1 VALVA
6 PPYFDVPPAAYG
18 GTEAVVADLANSL
31 VDRGHQV
38 YVIGAGKPG
47 TSATFVPVWDHTVP
61 ERLGE
66 PYPEV
71 MHAVAVRRAIERLDA
86 DQGLDV
92 VHENTL
98 SGPLNA
104 GVYANMGLPTVVT
117 VHGPVDGEMFR
128 YYRELGQDVSLVA
141 ISHRQRMLAAE
152 LNWVGTVHNAL
163 RLDTWPYQEKKED
176 FALFLGRFHPDKAPH
191 LALDAAHA
199 AGLPLVLAGK
209 CAEPL
214 EKQYFDRKVRPR
226 LTETDQV
233 FGVADAAAKRDL
245 LSRARC
251 LLFPVQWE
259 EPFGMVMIEAMACG
273 TPVVALRH
281 GAVPEVVQHGV
292 TGLICDSPD
301 ELPRALA
308 EVTRIDPAACRKHVA
323 EEFSAQELARGY
335 ERAYWAALTAHARRG
350 QGSRT
355 RDGGTLQ
362 NSGALRSRVTLA
374 DLAALGELRQL
385 NPVRGLAARAP
396 ERSTSAKPLAS
407 AKPHATAKPLTAKPL
422 TAKPLAA
429 KPLATGKPLANG
441 KPLAGGGPMI
451 AL

>member
-1 VALVA
+1 MGGRPLRVALVV

-18 GTEAVVADLANSL
+18 GVEAVVADLADGL
-31 VDRGHQV
+31 VDQGHQV
-38 YVIGAGKPG
+38 YLIGAGKPG
-47 TSATFVPVWDHTVP
+47 TAATFVPVWDRTVP

-71 MHAVAVRRAIERLDA
+71 MHAVAARPAVQRLA
-86 DQGLDV
+86 AEVGLDV

-104 GVYANMGLPTVVT
+104 PVYADLGLPTVVT

-128 YYRELGQDVSLVA
+128 YYRELGEDLSLVA
-141 ISHRQRMLAAE
+141 ISHRQRALAAE

-163 RLDTWPYQEKKED
+163 RLDTWPYRPEKED

-191 LALDAAHA
+191 LALEAAHA

-214 EKQYFDRKVRPR
+214 EMAYYEREVRPR
-226 LTETDQV
+226 LTDADVV
-233 FGVADAAAKRDL
+233 FGVADATAKRDL

-273 TPVVALRH
+273 TPVVALRC
-281 GAVPEVVQHGV
+281 GAVPEVVTHAV
-292 TGLICDSPD
+292 TGLICDTPE
-301 ELPRALA
+301 ELPAALA
-308 EVTRIDPAACRKHVA
+308 EVTRIDPAACRKHVS
-323 EEFSAQELARGY
+323 EEFSAQEMARGY
-335 ERAYWAALTAHARRG
+335 ERAYRAALTVHARRH
-350 QGSRT
+350 QEPRT
-355 RDGGTLQ
+355 SGGV
-362 NSGALRSRVTLA
+362 RSRVTLA

-385 NPVRGLAARAP
+385 NPVRGLATRAP
-396 ERSTSAKPLAS
+396 DRVPS
-407 AKPHATAKPLTAKPL
+407 
-422 TAKPLAA
+422 
-429 KPLATGKPLANG
+429 GKPRNAG
-441 KPLAGGGPMI
+441 KPLAGGKKLGGGKPLTGGGPMI
-451 AL
+451 AV

>member
-1 VALVA
+1 LRSTSGKSRISVAWDDDEGSDGKHDRLGVPQRPGGRPLRVALVA

-18 GTEAVVADLANSL
+18 GVEAVVADLADGL
-31 VDRGHQV
+31 VEQGHQV
-38 YVIGAGKPG
+38 FLIGAGKPG
-47 TSATFVPVWDHTVP
+47 TAAEFIPVWDRIVP

-71 MHAVAVRRAIERLDA
+71 MHAIAARRAVERLNA
-86 DQGLDV
+86 DVGLDV

-104 GVYANMGLPTVVT
+104 PVYAHLGLPTVVT

-128 YYRELGQDVSLVA
+128 YYRELGTDVSLVA
-141 ISHRQRMLAAE
+141 ISHRQRVLAAE

-163 RLDTWPYQEKKED
+163 RLDTWPFQEQKED

-209 CAEPL
+209 CAEPI
-214 EKQYFDRKVRPR
+214 EKQYFDREVTPR
-226 LTETDQV
+226 LRDTDTV
-233 FGVADAAAKRDL
+233 FGVADATAKRDL

-273 TPVVALRH
+273 TPVVGLRC

-292 TGLICDSPD
+292 TGLICDTPE
-301 ELPRALA
+301 ELPAALA

-335 ERAYWAALTAHARRG
+335 ERAYWAALTSHRTRTH
-350 QGSRT
+350 QGS
-355 RDGGTLQ
+355 
-362 NSGALRSRVTLA
+362 ALRSRVRLA
-374 DLAALGELRQL
+374 DVAALGELRQL
-385 NPVRGLAARAP
+385 NPVRGLAAHAP
-396 ERSTSAKPLAS
+396 ERTP
-407 AKPHATAKPLTAKPL
+407 
-422 TAKPLAA
+422 
-429 KPLATGKPLANG
+429 GK

-451 AL
+451 AV